1 MKRIF
6 CILALVLLV
15 MLAGCSGHT
24 EGKAWTDSHECYPFD
39 QSATSS
45 SYLATDSAAYYITAS
60 EDHKV
65 YLIYAR
71 PVDSEQFVLLC
82 GRPNCSHTDKN
93 CNAYAGVGLGFYRNR
108 IYTTVPSMENGF
120 CMEVVSMRP
129 DGTDRKSE
137 AKIPFVFFSDGHV
150 KGMDHCVFH
159 NGKLLLYFSPDDSA
173 PYEEQVARIFCL
185 DLETKELIEP
195 FASYSTPNIRPW
207 ISMRPSGHYVYDACE
222 YRNADGSIENWLV
235 EMDLDSGSVRKLLQ
249 PADALIYDTFYVDG
263 DTLYYLEPA
272 QGFVEYH
279 LRTGKTVVKEPPV
292 EGLAYAYYDENQI
305 YAHTVSG
312 ENWEYRT
319 IYFLSRDYQL
329 VDQLTLPE
337 RMVYRW
343 RDGQYLYFTL
353 KGDFVFSHVLN
364 RQDIGSGRLSLAKIG
379 EQSAPQE
386 TETGAVS
393 DPVPVIEQGSIEGL
407 PEVQT
412 ALSGQ
417 VIHAE
422 QGTFFVNW
430 ENPAVLRSIPKG
442 ETTPQPV
449 CAKPGCDHTTEDC
462 NAVVPCF
469 DGLGYFRDRLYLACF
484 EDPDLVVYSA
494 DPATGARQREFAL
507 TQPGC
512 TPNNVLFH
520 GNALLVVFRPS
531 DTDSSSDE
539 SSDGQYLQLVDL
551 PSGQVRSV
559 CREFLDEDTMTRFQN
574 GIGGHYH
581 ACGKN
586 IFCFGYRPTKNGG
599 VSQLGWIDIETGVF
613 TELLPMGRVPDYCV
627 TEDTIRFFDPDEG
640 FVEYSRK
647 TGEITTRPNVHR
659 NASVAFYEDDL
670 IVLRCDLPLPDSR
683 EELSDEEWAAIVN
696 KIDYYFLSP
705 DHTVLDSLH
714 GTSLRYLF
722 ATQEALYF
730 TDLFGQV
737 LYLPRDQIGSGDL
750 TVSALQ

>member
-1 MKRIF
+1 MKRLF

-15 MLAGCSGHT
+15 MLAGCSGHET
-24 EGKAWTDSHECYPFD
+24 WNNSHEFYPFD

-45 SYLATDSAAYYITAS
+45 NYLATDSATYYMIAS
-60 EDHKV
+60 EDRKV
-65 YLIYAR
+65 NLIYVR

-82 GRPNCSHTDKN
+82 SRPNCSHADEN
-93 CNAYAGVGLGFYRNR
+93 CNAYAGFALGFYRNR
-108 IYTTVPSMENGF
+108 IYTSVPSMQNGIDT
-120 CMEVVSMRP
+120 EVVSMRP
-129 DGTDRKSE
+129 DGTDRKLE
-137 AKIPFVFFSDGHV
+137 AKIPYVLFSDGHAE
-150 KGMDHCVFH
+150 GMGYRLFH
-159 NGKLLLYFSPDDSA
+159 NGKLLLYFQPNDEV
-173 PYEEQVARIFCL
+173 PYEEQVTRIFCL
-185 DLETKELIEP
+185 DLETKELTEP
-195 FASYSTPNIRPW
+195 FASYFTPDIRPR

-235 EMDLDSGSVRKLLQ
+235 EMDLDSGSVRKLFQ
-249 PADALIYDTFYVDG
+249 PVDTPISDTFYVDG
-263 DTLYYLEPA
+263 DMLYYLEPE

-279 LRTGKTVVKEPPV
+279 LHTGETAVKKPPV
-292 EGLAYAYYDENQI
+292 EGLAYAFYDENQI
-305 YAHTVSG
+305 YAHTISG
-312 ENWEYRT
+312 ENREYRT
-319 IYFLSRDYQL
+319 IYILSRDYQL
-329 VDQLTLPE
+329 VDQLALPE

-343 RDGQYLYFTL
+343 RDGQYLYFSPM
-353 KGDFVFSHVLN
+353 GDDVFSHTLN

-379 EQSAPQE
+379 EQSIPQE

-412 ALSGQ
+412 ALAGL

-430 ENPAVLRSIPKG
+430 ASPAVLWFIPKG

-462 NAVVPCF
+462 NAVIQCYR
-469 DGLGYFRDRLYLACF
+469 DGLGYFRDRLYFACF

-494 DPATGARQREFAL
+494 DPVTGARQQEFAL

-520 GNALLVVFRPS
+520 GNALLVDFRPS
-531 DTDSSSDE
+531 DTDSSSSGE
-539 SSDGQYLQLVDL
+539 QYLQLVDL

-559 CREFLDEDTMTRFQN
+559 CREFLDEDTEMKPFRN
-574 GIGGHYH
+574 AIEGNYH

-586 IFCFGYRPTKNGG
+586 IFCFGQRPTRNGS
-599 VSQLGWIDIETGVF
+599 VSQLGWIDMETGVF
-613 TELLPMGRVPDYCV
+613 TELSSSELVVPSTYCV

-647 TGEITTRPNVHR
+647 TGEITTRPYVHR
-659 NASVAFYEDDL
+659 YASCAYYEDDL
-670 IVLRCDLPLPDSR
+670 IVLRCDLPYTDD
-683 EELSDEEWAAIVN
+683 LSDEEAAVISSQ
-696 KIDYYFLSP
+696 IDYYFLSP
-705 DHTVLDSLH
+705 DYTVLDSFH
-714 GTSLRYLF
+714 GRSLRYLF

-730 TDLFGQV
+730 TDLSGQV
-737 LYLPRDQIGSGDL
+737 VYLPRNQIGSGDL
-750 TVSALQ
+750 TVLGLQ